1 MSNVARITRSQVET
15 ATVVRLDGEHD
26 LATSPELVEAM
37 AAATPQHARV
47 VVDLTGAT
55 FIDSTVL
62 RAITTGAGES
72 EAFALVAPQ
81 GTPPRRLLDLT
92 GLTGVYAVAEDLES
106 ALQRVGL
113 ATAGLP
119 PHGG

>member
-1 MSNVARITRSQVET
+1 MSNVARITRSQVGT

-37 AAATPQHARV
+37 AEATLPQARV
-47 VVDLTGAT
+47 VVDLSGAT

-62 RAITTGAGES
+62 RAITAGAKES
-72 EAFALVAPQ
+72 DAFAIVAPQ

-92 GLTGVYAVAEDLES
+92 GLTEVYSVAENLDAALE
-106 ALQRVGL
+106 RVGVREP
-113 ATAGLP
+113 AQG
-119 PHGG
+119 

>member
-1 MSNVARITRSQVET
+1 MSNVARITRSQVGT

-37 AAATPQHARV
+37 AEATLPQARV
-47 VVDLTGAT
+47 VVDLSGAT

-62 RAITTGAGES
+62 RAITAGAKES
-72 EAFALVAPQ
+72 DAFAIVAPQ

-92 GLTGVYAVAEDLES
+92 GLTGVYAVAEDLDA
-106 ALQRVGL
+106 ALERVGVREP
-113 ATAGLP
+113 ARG
-119 PHGG
+119 